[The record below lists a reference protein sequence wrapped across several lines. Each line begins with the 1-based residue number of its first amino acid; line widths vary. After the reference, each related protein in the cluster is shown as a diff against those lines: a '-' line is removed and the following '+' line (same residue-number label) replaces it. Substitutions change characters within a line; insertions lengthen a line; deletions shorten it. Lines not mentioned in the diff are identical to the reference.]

1 MHVADHSVVLDW
13 LISHRASLLRK
24 QWHTFERPMSRAV
37 ALVTGP
43 VDRAGQTEFAD
54 RDVDLG
60 DLLSLGGSICRTG
73 PTQRQCRLANG
84 LIEFGHGNA
93 FSIKQPRLRWVFCV
107 TRGVSE

>member
-37 ALVTGP
+37 ALVTAP

-54 RDVDLG
+54 PDVDLG
-60 DLLSLGGSICRTG
+60 DLLSPGGSICRTG
-73 PTQRQCRLANG
+73 PTQRQCRFATGLKRFGFGNG
-84 LIEFGHGNA
+84 FALYP
-93 FSIKQPRLRWVFCV
+93 PRPRWVVC
-107 TRGVSE
+107 R